1 MAMFRSKRKRPAR
14 KKTRVKARWWHWPWF
29 HSTWSKVLLTLG
41 VFAFVAVS
49 FVLIDTYQQFSRQI
63 DRKISGEIFLNT
75 AKVYTAPLEIYP
87 GQSIGLSQIK
97 DYLVSAGYSPN
108 QPEEGSPGHYAASG
122 EGLQIYPGDH
132 AYGGS
137 AAAVRIEFDED
148 GIENIVS
155 LSDRSLLEFYDL
167 EPRLITHLFDKSR
180 EKRRL
185 IEYWEIPQVLRDAV
199 LAIEDRRFFSH
210 YGFDPIA
217 LVSVALGGFERGA
230 STITQQLVRS
240 SSFWLTRERRVI
252 RKAKEIYM
260 SAILETR
267 LSKEEIF
274 TLYSNDIYL
283 GQSGSFS
290 INGFGEAATAYF
302 NKDIKDL
309 NLPEAALLAGLIQSP
324 NRYSPTRR
332 PERATRRRNVVLM
345 AMLETGSITPEQYQ
359 AAVKAPL
366 EVAPHS
372 VDQNDAPYF
381 VDMLKDRLLQSYS
394 DEELLNKRY
403 KVYTTLDADL
413 QSIAYKVVRDGAEL
427 ADQTRAHRQRR
438 GPRARWD
445 PATHPKY
452 EIAPDE
458 RVQVCLIAL
467 DAVTGEI
474 RALVGGRDYG
484 TSQLNRV
491 TYAKRQPGS
500 IFKPFVFAAA
510 INSAIEHTEPLVT
523 PSTMVED
530 IKTVFDFNEE
540 PYEPNNYG
548 EKFFGPV
555 TLRRALTKSL
565 NVATI
570 KFAQMIGWQKVVDL
584 AISAGMNDRILA
596 TPAAALGS
604 YEVTPL
610 EMAEAFTIF
619 ANQGIR
625 VEPRIIRDVV
635 NGDGETIFSSEISS
649 EAVIDPSVAYLM
661 TNLME
666 GVINRGTGIRA
677 RLMGFRKPAAGKTG
691 TSHDGWFA
699 GYTSGLL
706 CIVWV
711 GFDDNRELML
721 EGSTSAL
728 PIWTDFMKQA
738 TELEPWL
745 AEDEFEAP
753 EAGMVR
759 VHIDEETGLL
769 ATPECQSVIF
779 EHYIAGSEPTQ
790 RCSHSAH
797 QWLYDQRQLSN
808 QAGATQ
814 DEEEQTAQPPSKKTS
829 RFKRIFSKIF

>member
-1 MAMFRSKRKRPAR
+1 M
-14 KKTRVKARWWHWPWF
+14 
-29 HSTWSKVLLTLG
+29 
-41 VFAFVAVS
+41 
-49 FVLIDTYQQFSRQI
+49 
-63 DRKISGEIFLNT
+63 
-75 AKVYTAPLEIYP
+75 
-87 GQSIGLSQIK
+87 
-97 DYLVSAGYSPN
+97 
-108 QPEEGSPGHYAASG
+108 
-122 EGLQIYPGDH
+122 
-132 AYGGS
+132 
-137 AAAVRIEFDED
+137 
-148 GIENIVS
+148 
-155 LSDRSLLEFYDL
+155 
-167 EPRLITHLFDKSR
+167 
-180 EKRRL
+180 
-185 IEYWEIPQVLRDAV
+185 
-199 LAIEDRRFFSH
+199 
-210 YGFDPIA
+210 
-217 LVSVALGGFERGA
+217 
-230 STITQQLVRS
+230 
-240 SSFWLTRERRVI
+240 
-252 RKAKEIYM
+252 
-260 SAILETR
+260 
-267 LSKEEIF
+267 
-274 TLYSNDIYL
+274 
-283 GQSGSFS
+283 
-290 INGFGEAATAYF
+290 
-302 NKDIKDL
+302 
-309 NLPEAALLAGLIQSP
+309 
-324 NRYSPTRR
+324 
-332 PERATRRRNVVLM
+332 
-345 AMLETGSITPEQYQ
+345 
-359 AAVKAPL
+359 
-366 EVAPHS
+366 
-372 VDQNDAPYF
+372 
-381 VDMLKDRLLQSYS
+381 
-394 DEELLNKRY
+394 
-403 KVYTTLDADL
+403 
-413 QSIAYKVVRDGAEL
+413 
-427 ADQTRAHRQRR
+427 
-438 GPRARWD
+438 
-445 PATHPKY
+445 
-452 EIAPDE
+452 
-458 RVQVCLIAL
+458 
-467 DAVTGEI
+467 
-474 RALVGGRDYG
+474 
-484 TSQLNRV
+484 

-570 KFAQMIGWQKVVDL
+570 KFAEMIGWQKVVDL

-649 EAVIDPSVAYLM
+649 EEVIDPSVAYLM

-745 AEDEFEAP
+745 AEDEFQPP
-753 EAGMVR
+753 EEGMIR

-769 ATPECQSVIF
+769 ATPECQSVIY

-797 QWLYDQRQLSN
+797 EWLYDQRQLSN
-808 QAGATQ
+808 EAGATQ
-814 DEEEQTAQPPSKKTS
+814 DEEEQPAQPPSKKAN

>member
-1 MAMFRSKRKRPAR
+1 MAMTRSRKKKSAR
-14 KKTRVKARWWHWPWF
+14 KKAKAKARWWHWPWF

-41 VFAFVAVS
+41 IFAFAAVS

-75 AKVYTAPLEIYP
+75 AKVYATPREIYP
-87 GQSIGLSQIK
+87 GQPIGLSQIK
-97 DYLVSAGYSPN
+97 GYLEAAGYSPN
-108 QPEEGSPGHYAASG
+108 QPEEGAQGHYAANG
-122 EGLQIYPGDH
+122 EGLQIHPGEH

-148 GIENIVS
+148 GIERIVS

-185 IEYWEIPQVLRDAV
+185 IEYREIPQVLRDAV

-302 NKDIKDL
+302 NKDIKDV

-332 PERATRRRNVVLM
+332 PERALRRRNLVLM
-345 AMLETGSITPEQYQ
+345 AMLETGSITPDQYQ
-359 AAVKAPL
+359 EAVKSPL

-381 VDMLKDRLLQSYS
+381 VDMLKDRLLHTYS
-394 DEELLNKRY
+394 DEELLTKRY

-413 QSIAYKVVRDGAEL
+413 QSIAYRVVRDGAEL

-445 PATHPKY
+445 PASHPRY

-510 INSAIEHTEPLVT
+510 INSAMEHTEPLVT

-530 IKTVFDFNEE
+530 IKTVFNFNEE

-649 EAVIDPSVAYLM
+649 EEVLDPSVAYLM

-738 TELEPWL
+738 TELQPWL
-745 AEDEFEAP
+745 AEDAFPAP
-753 EAGMVR
+753 EEGMVR

-769 ATPECQSVIF
+769 ATPDCHSVIF

-797 QWLYDQRQLSN
+797 EWLYDQRQLSN

-814 DEEEQTAQPPSKKTS
+814 DEAEQPAQPPSKKTS
-829 RFKRIFSKIF
+829 RFKRIFSKTF